1 MKKILSS
8 FQWMIFIL
16 MGSIVIPV
24 AVAATLGLDQHDAM
38 EFVSRTLL
46 TLGIAGILQAIA
58 GHHLP
63 IQEGPAGVWWGVY
76 TLYAGIGPLMFGSMT
91 KTLQVLSFSF
101 ILSGIIFILFVVFK
115 LVDKIS
121 ALFTPTVIGIYL
133 ILLVVQL
140 SGAFLTSL
148 AGITADHPSI
158 NLSVVILSL
167 VTIAIAFICMSIP
180 SLKMYATLISVL
192 VGWTLFKL
200 FNLAPS
206 VAKVDSIFA
215 LPKLFPFG
223 MPIFDG
229 SMIISTL
236 FLTLLLLTNL
246 LASIKAVELVFVKL
260 GEQPTNRLSQASFV
274 AGLMHMLA
282 GVFSSIPPV
291 PISGSASF
299 IEQTKGTDKKPFIL
313 GNILIILIS
322 LSPVLTS
329 FFAALPTAVGYAA
342 LVPIFGLGTITIAM
356 DQIKNAPA
364 TVKTNF
370 NIAVSWFVGIGIMF
384 LPKTAFDGF
393 PAVLTAIFSNG
404 LIVGTIIAII
414 LEQIAMKK
422 HPIAS

>member
-1 MKKILSS
+1 
-8 FQWMIFIL
+8 
-16 MGSIVIPV
+16 
-24 AVAATLGLDQHDAM
+24 
-38 EFVSRTLL
+38 
-46 TLGIAGILQAIA
+46 
-58 GHHLP
+58 
-63 IQEGPAGVWWGVY
+63 
-76 TLYAGIGPLMFGSMT
+76 
-91 KTLQVLSFSF
+91 
-101 ILSGIIFILFVVFK
+101 
-115 LVDKIS
+115 
-121 ALFTPTVIGIYL
+121 
-133 ILLVVQL
+133 
-140 SGAFLTSL
+140 
-148 AGITADHPSI
+148 
-158 NLSVVILSL
+158 
-167 VTIAIAFICMSIP
+167 
-180 SLKMYATLISVL
+180 
-192 VGWTLFKL
+192 
-200 FNLAPS
+200 
-206 VAKVDSIFA
+206 
-215 LPKLFPFG
+215 
-223 MPIFDG
+223 

-291 PISGSASF
+291 PISGSTSF

-342 LVPIFGLGTITIAM
+342 LVPTFGLGTITIAM

>member
-46 TLGIAGILQAIA
+46 TLGIARDFTSHSLDTIYQYKKDTRGF
-58 GHHLP
+58 G
-63 IQEGPAGVWWGVY
+63 GVF
-76 TLYAGIGPLMFGSMT
+76 TLYIFGIGPLMFGSMT

-274 AGLMHMLA
+274 A
-282 GVFSSIPPV
+282 V
-291 PISGSASF
+291 
-299 IEQTKGTDKKPFIL
+299 
-313 GNILIILIS
+313 
-322 LSPVLTS
+322 
-329 FFAALPTAVGYAA
+329 
-342 LVPIFGLGTITIAM
+342 
-356 DQIKNAPA
+356 
-364 TVKTNF
+364 
-370 NIAVSWFVGIGIMF
+370 
-384 LPKTAFDGF
+384 
-393 PAVLTAIFSNG
+393 
-404 LIVGTIIAII
+404 
-414 LEQIAMKK
+414 
-422 HPIAS
+422 